1 MQNTTGEQNALT
13 VYFDGSCPL
22 CRREVAWYKNQRG
35 ADAIVW
41 KDVSSAN
48 HASLEQDLHPDDA
61 MRRFHVRKSDGKLIS
76 GAIAFAEL
84 WRNLPAFKLAGS
96 FVGLPLIRNFAEI
109 VYRLFLKVRP
119 LMQRACD

>member
-1 MQNTTGEQNALT
+1 MPNINDEQNALT

-22 CRREVAWYKNQRG
+22 CRREVAWYRKQRG
-35 ADAIVW
+35 ADDIVW
-41 KDVSSAN
+41 KDVSSAKQ
-48 HASLEQDLHPDDA
+48 ATLEKDLHPDDA

-84 WRNLPAFKLAGS
+84 WRNLPAFKLVGS
-96 FVGLPLIRNFAEI
+96 FVGLPLIRNFAEM

-119 LMQRACD
+119 LMQRACE